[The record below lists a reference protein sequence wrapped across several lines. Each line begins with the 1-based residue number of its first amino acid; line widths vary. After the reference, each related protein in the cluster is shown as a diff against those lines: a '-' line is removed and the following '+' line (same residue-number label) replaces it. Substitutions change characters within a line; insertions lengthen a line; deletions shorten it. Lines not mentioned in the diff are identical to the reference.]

1 MCVYIYTV
9 CVCVCV
15 LFVCACVR
23 VCTRYY
29 NSLNKEKE
37 VRIARKHVASL
48 RQLSATSQYWP
59 LLAQTH
65 LAKYIYIQTKHPL
78 AYLKDLI
85 STWA

>member
-1 MCVYIYTV
+1 MCVYIYVRV
-9 CVCVCV
+9 CVCCLCV
-15 LFVCACVR
+15 RACVR

-29 NSLNKEKE
+29 NSLNVEKE
-37 VRIARKHVASL
+37 VRVARKHVASL

-85 STWA
+85 PALA

>member
-1 MCVYIYTV
+1 MYI
-9 CVCVCV
+9 CVCVC
-15 LFVCACVR
+15 LRACVR

-29 NSLNKEKE
+29 NSLNVEE

-65 LAKYIYIQTKHPL
+65 TKYIYIQTKHPL

-85 STWA
+85 PTWA